1 MAFTPVLPKTPPA
14 EVETIVRAMLREAR
28 ACPVSSHTV
37 CWLLTRALHWVIE
50 NAAGFISGSG
60 RAEAKLGHL
69 QADILAAGAALL
81 WPKDYAILK
90 RYHALLLDGDDVYV
104 RPVFFE
110 SGQELWD
117 FLWQATRIKHPLDQ
131 WSILKVC
138 RIYDALTLNCHL
150 LPHMKKDLTSLLGM
164 VLKKWEEFA
173 ADWPY
178 FAKVYPRHSMQ
189 PIRWIVEG
197 Q

>member
-28 ACPVSSHTV
+28 ANSVSSHTV

-50 NAAGFISGSG
+50 NAPGFISGSA

-69 QADILAAGAALL
+69 QADIMAAGAALL
-81 WPKDYAILK
+81 RPEDYAVLQ

-117 FLWQATRIKHPLDQ
+117 FMWQATLIKHPLDQ

-138 RIYDALTLNCHL
+138 RINDALTVNCHL
-150 LPHMKKDLTSLLGM
+150 LPHMKKDLTNFLGM

-178 FAKVYPRHSMQ
+178 FAKVYPRASLQ
-189 PIRWIVEG
+189 PIRWMVEG